1 MIVAKISQ
9 LKNQLSAYLR
19 KVAAGESVLIL
30 DRDRPVARLEPVAAM
45 ATIDEHLAKLIA
57 TGAVRPPK
65 HRLPADFWSQPLP
78 KAKRSVLEALLEER
92 REGR

>member
-30 DRDRPVARLEPVAAM
+30 DRDRPVARLEPVDSTVTVDA
-45 ATIDEHLAKLIA
+45 HLARLIA
-57 TGAVRPPK
+57 SGAVRPP
-65 HRLPADFWSQPLP
+65 RRPFPLELILSPPP
-78 KAKRSVLEALLEER
+78 KAERSVLDALLEER
-92 REGR
+92 RKGR

>member
-30 DRDRPVARLEPVAAM
+30 DRDRPVARLEPVAGA
-45 ATIDEHLAKLIA
+45 AADKPLAGLIA
-57 TGAVRPPK
+57 SGAVR
-65 HRLPADFWSQPLP
+65 RLPAGFWSQPLP
-78 KAKRSVLEALLEER
+78 KAEASVVEALLTER